1 MYYSGLFH
9 DDADGDG
16 EVQEERTN
24 GADGGSAA
32 KGGRESMV
40 SRQSRTS
47 SMAMLPAA
55 LLRQRLLPLTSLPRT
70 VHVQGGHALTG
81 AWWSSRRPCHSS

>member
-47 SMAMLPAA
+47 SMKVNINQLPTF
-55 LLRQRLLPLTSLPRT
+55 LLLFLSLPSPILLF
-70 VHVQGGHALTG
+70 VFV
-81 AWWSSRRPCHSS
+81 